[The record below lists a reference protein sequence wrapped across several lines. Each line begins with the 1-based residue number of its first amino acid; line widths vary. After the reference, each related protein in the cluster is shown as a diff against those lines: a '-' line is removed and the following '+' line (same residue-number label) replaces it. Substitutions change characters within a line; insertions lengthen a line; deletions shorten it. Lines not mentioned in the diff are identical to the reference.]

1 MYHLFPLFGGAIACI
16 MMTING
22 MMTTA
27 AGSYFSTVV
36 LHIGGLLFLI
46 VLFAVRR
53 EKVHLFPADI
63 PWKEYLGGVIGVATV
78 VMNNHAFGGVSVS
91 AMVALAL
98 LGQTVSSAVID
109 QFGLLGMPKR
119 LFRKERLAGYA
130 FMLLGILVMLFPFS
144 GSGSR
149 VSAVLL
155 LLAGGVT
162 VVITRALNGQI
173 TERVGVM
180 QATLYNY
187 IMGLVTAIL
196 VMLLIGRKEPIW
208 MGTPLPT
215 NPLLYIGGLLGVAVV
230 VLENSSVHRVS
241 AVYMTFLQFLGQV
254 AAGIVVDTMLNGG
267 IVWRNVAGGICIA
280 LGLLLNAFIEQR
292 KKQRN
297 HTAEDEFDSIVDP
310 EQMVGDNTSCCNRNK

>member
-149 VSAVLL
+149 LSAVLL

-162 VVITRALNGQI
+162 VVDIYYNRNEYTIEYKHGNNPGYYEGNPKAAE
-173 TERVGVM
+173 TVGVFYED
-180 QATLYNY
+180 TLEGMGYENAEISRPEGIPSYYETDGKWY
-187 IMGLVTAIL
+187 IDPDCTMEYKFTGLDAGSITKFVCE
-196 VMLLIGRKEPIW
+196 V
-208 MGTPLPT
+208 
-215 NPLLYIGGLLGVAVV
+215 VA
-230 VLENSSVHRVS
+230 
-241 AVYMTFLQFLGQV
+241 
-254 AAGIVVDTMLNGG
+254 
-267 IVWRNVAGGICIA
+267 
-280 LGLLLNAFIEQR
+280 
-292 KKQRN
+292 
-297 HTAEDEFDSIVDP
+297 P
-310 EQMVGDNTSCCNRNK
+310 